1 MSTTNTQPPARSLPI
16 AAGDAAPDFVLQNQ
30 DRQDWKLAEAVK
42 KGDVVLCFFPFAFT
56 GVCGTEMKCIS
67 GEMAE
72 WQKKGAQVVGVSCDS
87 PFVLKAWAAAEG
99 FSHDLLSDQHRNVC
113 KAYGIYWA
121 DMNTTQRATV
131 IIGRSA
137 EGRGKVKWVQ
147 TRQPGNAMNWDEVL
161 AKVG

>member
-1 MSTTNTQPPARSLPI
+1 MSSTAAAARSLPV
-16 AAGDAAPDFVLQNQ
+16 AAGESAPDFTLQNQ
-30 DRQDWKLAEAVK
+30 DRQDWKLADALK
-42 KGDVVLCFFPFAFT
+42 KGDVVLCFFPFAYT

-67 GEMAE
+67 REMAE
-72 WQKKGAQVVGVSCDS
+72 WQKKGAQVVGISCDS

-99 FSHDLLSDQHRNVC
+99 FAHTLLSDLHRNVC

-137 EGRGKVKWVQ
+137 DGHGTVKWVQ

>member
-1 MSTTNTQPPARSLPI
+1 MSNAPTTVRSLPV
-16 AAGDAAPDFVLQNQ
+16 AAGDAAPDFTLHTQ
-30 DRQDWKLAEAVK
+30 DRQDWKLADALK
-42 KGDVVLCFFPFAFT
+42 QGDVVLCFFPFAFT

-67 GEMAE
+67 KEMAE
-72 WQKKGAQVVGVSCDS
+72 WKKKGAQVVGISCDS
-87 PFVLKAWAAAEG
+87 PFTLKAWAAAEG
-99 FSHDLLSDQHRNVC
+99 FTHTLLSDQHRNVC

-121 DMNTTQRATV
+121 DMNTTNRATV
-131 IIGRSA
+131 IIGKNA